1 MPPAEPREGDPG
13 TEKKPIPS
21 QPWPWPDE
29 LDAVIA
35 APAFHKTLFEN
46 EHVRYLEVIIRPG
59 DFVPVHTHRWPS
71 VVYVQS
77 TSDFIRRDGEG
88 RVLFDSRK
96 AGAAPKTPVIE
107 WLGPLPPHSVEN
119 VGTSN
124 VHLLTVELKHGTD

>member
-1 MPPAEPREGDPG
+1 METKPAVPQE
-13 TEKKPIPS
+13 
-21 QPWPWPDE
+21 WPWPDE
-29 LDAVIA
+29 LDAMIA
-35 APAFHKTLFEN
+35 AASFHRKLFEN

-96 AGAAPKTPVIE
+96 AGPLPKTPAIE

-124 VHLLTVELKHGTD
+124 VHLLTVELKHETD

>member
-1 MPPAEPREGDPG
+1 METKPAVAQE
-13 TEKKPIPS
+13 
-21 QPWPWPDE
+21 WPWPDE
-29 LDAVIA
+29 LDAMIA
-35 APAFHKTLFEN
+35 ASSFHRKLFEN

-88 RVLFDSRK
+88 QVLFDSRK
-96 AGAAPKTPVIE
+96 AGPLPKTPAIE

-119 VGTSN
+119 VGASN
-124 VHLLTVELKHGTD
+124 VHLLTVELKHATA